1 MHERARE
8 LIDRFYDAMAS
19 GDLVGLA
26 ELYAADALMIRFDGT
41 SEGADAIVTFL
52 SNVGHRH
59 RSYMLESI
67 EHVTQAGDVV
77 MWDAMVKTAD
87 GLLQTTDVVVLNADG
102 KITRHIPGV
111 RGYWG
116 L

>member
-1 MHERARE
+1 MQERARE
-8 LIDRFYDAMAS
+8 LIDRFYEGMS
-19 GDLVGLA
+19 TGEVVGLA
-26 ELYAADALMIRFDGT
+26 QLYAPDALMIRFDGT
-41 SEGADAIVTFL
+41 SEGVAEIITFL
-52 SNVGHRH
+52 SDVRLRH
-59 RSYMLESI
+59 RSYVLESI
-67 EHVTQAGDVV
+67 DHVTQAGDVV

-87 GLLQTTDVVVLNADG
+87 GVLQTTDVVVVDGDG

>member
-1 MHERARE
+1 
-8 LIDRFYDAMAS
+8 
-19 GDLVGLA
+19 
-26 ELYAADALMIRFDGT
+26 MIRFDGT
-41 SEGADAIVTFL
+41 SEGVDAIVTFL
-52 SNVGHRH
+52 SNVGRRH
-59 RSYMLESI
+59 RSYALETI

-87 GLLQTTDVVVLNADG
+87 GLLQTTDVVVLDAGG

>member
-19 GDLVGLA
+19 GDPVGLA

-41 SEGADAIVTFL
+41 SEGVEAIVTFL
-52 SNVGHRH
+52 SNVGRRH
-59 RSYMLESI
+59 RSYVLESI
-67 EHVTQAGDVV
+67 EQVTQAGDVV
-77 MWDAMVKTAD
+77 LWDAMVKTAD
-87 GLLQTTDVVVLNADG
+87 GTLQTTDVVIINASG
-102 KITRHIPGV
+102 KVTRHIPGV